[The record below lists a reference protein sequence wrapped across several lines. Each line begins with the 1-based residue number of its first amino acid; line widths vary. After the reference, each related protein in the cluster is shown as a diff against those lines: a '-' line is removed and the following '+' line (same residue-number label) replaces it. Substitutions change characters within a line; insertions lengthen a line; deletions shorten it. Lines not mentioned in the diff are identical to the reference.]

1 MAPTKETLE
10 GTTNNSTAVSQ
21 INSRLKASDRMRADA
36 VSLEVPVKVHGTRVS
51 EAASGITS
59 SEPFEEETSTMIV
72 FPQGGVLKMATPVAP
87 NQMIVVTNLKSGHD
101 SICRIVKVRAYA
113 PGQSYVEIEFTH
125 RQAGYWGVYFPS
137 DGADGANQIAPVK
150 PPAPAPPISVEVK
163 VEKPAEKAPPETADG
178 KPMPAPPNVKPVASQ
193 PESIF
198 APIGSQE
205 EVQPAAAA
213 TSSRA
218 MPGRKTE
225 PASKQ
230 LSAQAASKKAIE
242 LPAAA
247 SLSPAGLSIDG
258 SKESAYVSPL
268 ALAGTGALAEAVD
281 APETE
286 SVQSSSESAAPLGRF
301 AAAASPGNGRGVE
314 REPFGSGFGSGTFGL
329 GAGPSEPRR
338 SGPSSGAMLAVA
350 AVALLAGTAGAAY
363 HFGLL
368 PFGRQS
374 TPESASP
381 ISAPVASVSAPVG
394 LQQTL
399 TRQPADVSSALPQ
412 IDSRVA
418 ASAPTANASS
428 VKANASISPLTAS
441 TKPAEAASVPAT
453 PDETSAA
460 RTLKPATKAPNLLA
474 ALKAHPKT
482 RKHAPRSADADA
494 APELDTLSIDG
505 AGALSEIGTPSPLAP
520 PTGESQAPVRIRV
533 GGALKPPRLLSSV
546 KPVYPAM
553 ARDAGIEGD
562 VVIDT
567 AIDPRGNITSAR
579 VVSGPPM
586 LRQAALD
593 ALRQWKYAPS
603 MLNGEPVPVQVTV
616 TIKFHRD

>member
-21 INSRLKASDRMRADA
+21 ISGRLKASDRMRADA

-72 FPQGGVLKMATPVAP
+72 FPQGGVLKMVTPVAP

-113 PGQSYVEIEFTH
+113 QRQSYVEIEFTR
-125 RQAGYWGVYFPS
+125 RQPGYWGVYFPS
-137 DGADGANQIAPVK
+137 DGADGVNQIAPVE
-150 PPAPAPPISVEVK
+150 PPAPAPPILVEVK
-163 VEKPAEKAPPETADG
+163 VEKPAEKAPPETVDV
-178 KPMPAPPNVKPVASQ
+178 KPMPAPPIVKPVASK

-198 APIGSQE
+198 AQIGSQE

-218 MPGRKTE
+218 MPGRIAE

-230 LSAQAASKKAIE
+230 LSAQAASKSAIE

-247 SLSPAGLSIDG
+247 SFPPAGPSIDG
-258 SKESAYVSPL
+258 SKESAYVNPL
-268 ALAGTGALAEAVD
+268 SLAGAGALAEAVG

-338 SGPSSGAMLAVA
+338 SGRSSGAMLAVA

-399 TRQPADVSSALPQ
+399 TRQPARAAGHSERCHRGGPAGPRRRMKARGMSSTCSPQPGLSRPACPLP
-412 IDSRVA
+412 
-418 ASAPTANASS
+418 
-428 VKANASISPLTAS
+428 
-441 TKPAEAASVPAT
+441 E
-453 PDETSAA
+453 PDDA
-460 RTLKPATKAPNLLA
+460 R
-474 ALKAHPKT
+474 
-482 RKHAPRSADADA
+482 
-494 APELDTLSIDG
+494 
-505 AGALSEIGTPSPLAP
+505 
-520 PTGESQAPVRIRV
+520 
-533 GGALKPPRLLSSV
+533 
-546 KPVYPAM
+546 
-553 ARDAGIEGD
+553 
-562 VVIDT
+562 
-567 AIDPRGNITSAR
+567 
-579 VVSGPPM
+579 
-586 LRQAALD
+586 
-593 ALRQWKYAPS
+593 
-603 MLNGEPVPVQVTV
+603 
-616 TIKFHRD
+616 

>member
-1 MAPTKETLE
+1 MALTKETLE
-10 GTTNNSTAVSQ
+10 GTKNNSTAVSQ

-59 SEPFEEETSTMIV
+59 SEPFEEETSTLIV

-163 VEKPAEKAPPETADG
+163 VEKPAEEAPPETVDV
-178 KPMPAPPNVKPVASQ
+178 KPMPAPPIVKPVASK

-198 APIGSQE
+198 AQIGSQE

-218 MPGRKTE
+218 MPGRIVE

-230 LSAQAASKKAIE
+230 LSAQAASKSAIE

-247 SLSPAGLSIDG
+247 SFSPAGLSIDE
-258 SKESAYVSPL
+258 SKESAYVNPL
-268 ALAGTGALAEAVD
+268 TLAGAGALAEAVD

-286 SVQSSSESAAPLGRF
+286 SVQSSSESAAPFGRF
-301 AAAASPGNGRGVE
+301 AAAANPGNDRGVE

-338 SGPSSGAMLAVA
+338 SGRSSGAMLAVA
-350 AVALLAGTAGAAY
+350 AVALLAGAAGATY

-374 TPESASP
+374 TPEPALT
-381 ISAPVASVSAPVG
+381 ISAPVASASAPVG
-394 LQQTL
+394 L
-399 TRQPADVSSALPQ
+399 
-412 IDSRVA
+412 
-418 ASAPTANASS
+418 
-428 VKANASISPLTAS
+428 VKANASIPPLTAS
-441 TKPAEAASVPAT
+441 TKPA
-453 PDETSAA
+453 
-460 RTLKPATKAPNLLA
+460 
-474 ALKAHPKT
+474 
-482 RKHAPRSADADA
+482 
-494 APELDTLSIDG
+494 
-505 AGALSEIGTPSPLAP
+505 
-520 PTGESQAPVRIRV
+520 
-533 GGALKPPRLLSSV
+533 
-546 KPVYPAM
+546 
-553 ARDAGIEGD
+553 
-562 VVIDT
+562 
-567 AIDPRGNITSAR
+567 
-579 VVSGPPM
+579 
-586 LRQAALD
+586 
-593 ALRQWKYAPS
+593 
-603 MLNGEPVPVQVTV
+603 
-616 TIKFHRD
+616 